1 MGRKKGRV
9 GVLPNLRDG
18 HAAGQAAAPPPP
30 APRHTRARGR
40 ATWEGARLGGIRIRE
55 SERHGLLTVTGE
67 PGDRPP
73 SVQGACVAQRL
84 P

>member
-1 MGRKKGRV
+1 MGRKKEGKV

-40 ATWEGARLGGIRIRE
+40 GTWEGARLGE
-55 SERHGLLTVTGE
+55 FEFERAKGTYCS
-67 PGDRPP
+67 R
-73 SVQGACVAQRL
+73 
-84 P
+84 

>member
-9 GVLPNLRDG
+9 GVLPSLRDG

-40 ATWEGARLGGIRIRE
+40 GTGEGARLGE
-55 SERHGLLTVTGE
+55 FEFERAIGT
-67 PGDRPP
+67 DCSR
-73 SVQGACVAQRL
+73 
-84 P
+84 